1 MPESQIQANQQLH
14 TFSEHREAI
23 IRTARALVEDTKAL
37 VSGAASNQEQ
47 LAVSCQ
53 WYNYYYYSPNI
64 IITT

>member
-23 IRTARALVEDTKAL
+23 IRTARVLVEDTKAL

-47 LAVSCQ
+47 LAVACQ
-53 WYNYYYYSPNI
+53 WYN
-64 IITT
+64 